1 MRKVDPER
9 QQAKRRQILEAAADC
24 FARSGFH
31 ATTTAQ
37 ICTAAGMS
45 PGNLFHYFA
54 SKNAIIE
61 AIAEEERRDTAAYFA
76 AIGDNAPDPL
86 EAVLSF
92 LDVVMAFAADRSYSR
107 LALEIAAEA
116 LRNPVVGASS
126 TTGDAEMRHALAAL
140 LRQAAA
146 RGQIDPELDAAQCA
160 NWIAALIDGVFSR
173 LALDSGF
180 DPAQE
185 APMLRLVASRF
196 LAKPG
201 RRA

>member
-37 ICTAAGMS
+37 ICAAAGMS

-76 AIGDNAPDPL
+76 AIDDDPADPL
-86 EAVLSF
+86 EVVLSF
-92 LDVVMAFAADRSYSR
+92 LDVVMVFASDRSYSR
-107 LALEIAAEA
+107 LALEVAAET
-116 LRNPVVGASS
+116 LRNPVVRASVAA
-126 TTGDAEMRHALAAL
+126 GDADMRDGLAAL
-140 LRQAAA
+140 LRKAAA
-146 RGQIDPELDAAQCA
+146 RGQIDPELDPVQSA

-173 LALDSGF
+173 LALDTGF
-180 DPAQE
+180 DPARE
-185 APMLRLVASRF
+185 APMLRRVASRF

-201 RRA
+201 RGA

>member
-37 ICTAAGMS
+37 ICAAAGMS

-76 AIGDNAPDPL
+76 AIDDDPADPL
-86 EAVLSF
+86 EVVLSF
-92 LDVVMAFAADRSYSR
+92 LDVVMVFASDRSYSR
-107 LALEIAAEA
+107 LALEVAAET
-116 LRNPVVGASS
+116 LRNPVVRASVAA
-126 TTGDAEMRHALAAL
+126 GDADMRDGLAAL
-140 LRQAAA
+140 LRKAAT
-146 RGQIDPELDAAQCA
+146 RGQIDPDLDPVQSA

-173 LALDSGF
+173 LALDTGF
-180 DPAQE
+180 DPARE
-185 APMLRLVASRF
+185 APMLRRVASRF

-201 RRA
+201 TGA